1 MEIETQNARF
11 KLHQNHAK
19 VEIETELPK
28 SRLTS
33 MKLLQAPGL
42 KTIWIWQGNSAKG
55 RQNALRYIGKVA
67 DDGDALAAIENGG
80 NLIPELAKRDSYK
93 THEFNIDAIPK
104 ASPKVSVSGGLEID
118 FPQDYRRIIHNGVEG
133 ILFRRILI

>member
-42 KTIWIWQGNSAKG
+42 KTIWIWQGK
-55 RQNALRYIGKVA
+55 
-67 DDGDALAAIENGG
+67 
-80 NLIPELAKRDSYK
+80 
-93 THEFNIDAIPK
+93 
-104 ASPKVSVSGGLEID
+104 
-118 FPQDYRRIIHNGVEG
+118 
-133 ILFRRILI
+133 

>member
-1 MEIETQNARF
+1 LAREIAQ
-11 KLHQNHAK
+11 
-19 VEIETELPK
+19 
-28 SRLTS
+28 
-33 MKLLQAPGL
+33 
-42 KTIWIWQGNSAKG
+42 KG

-118 FPQDYRRIIHNGVEG
+118 FPQDYGGSSTTVSKES
-133 ILFRRILI
+133 LFRRILI